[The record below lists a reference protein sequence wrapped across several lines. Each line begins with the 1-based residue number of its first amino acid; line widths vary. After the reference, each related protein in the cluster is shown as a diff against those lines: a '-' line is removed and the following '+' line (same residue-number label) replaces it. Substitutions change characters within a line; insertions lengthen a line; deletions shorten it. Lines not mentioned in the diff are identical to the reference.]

1 MATVK
6 KRAHF
11 RCSTF
16 PDLCPSRII
25 CYFWMLLVEAPKI
38 SPPGGPGWACT
49 FSGVRGGRVRTV
61 WGLEKM
67 RPHKYGTDRDTR
79 DSSLPPHHPPILQ
92 LHRLSGAHL
101 WWGFS
106 NISPPS
112 KIFNV
117 HRNHKMFTTKEEM
130 VPAKR
135 RKRPHLRRSRAIEG
149 HCPKCHYCPRHQNKP
164 PPKAFSHRAAFK
176 LPITTSNQA
185 FREYITY
192 VSHFCIKCF

>member
-1 MATVK
+1 M
-6 KRAHF
+6 
-11 RCSTF
+11 
-16 PDLCPSRII
+16 
-25 CYFWMLLVEAPKI
+25 
-38 SPPGGPGWACT
+38 
-49 FSGVRGGRVRTV
+49 
-61 WGLEKM
+61 
-67 RPHKYGTDRDTR
+67 
-79 DSSLPPHHPPILQ
+79 
-92 LHRLSGAHL
+92 
-101 WWGFS
+101 
-106 NISPPS
+106 
-112 KIFNV
+112 FNV

-192 VSHFCIKCF
+192 VSQFCIKCFYSIFTLTRLQLWHPFINEFYILSLRTVVNHQNIKSNSLL